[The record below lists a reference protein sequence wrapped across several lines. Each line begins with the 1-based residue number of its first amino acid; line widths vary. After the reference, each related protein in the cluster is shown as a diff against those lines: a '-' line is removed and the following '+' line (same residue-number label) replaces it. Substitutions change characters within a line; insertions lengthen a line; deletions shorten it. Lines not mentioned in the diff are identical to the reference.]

1 MIRQPF
7 KARTAEE
14 LIALLSAVATAILA
28 VIIIMLL
35 YFGREIIIPIA
46 LAILL
51 SFVLAPL
58 VGALQRVRV
67 PRGLAVVGVVL
78 IAFAFIFAMGSL
90 LATQLAQLAGDLPRY
105 QSTISEKIQSF
116 RETTAGR
123 GTLERASGMLKDL
136 SKELD
141 KPKEAM
147 TALEAGSSPK
157 AVPPKP
163 VPVEVRQPD
172 PGALESLQSLISPL
186 LHPLATTGIIV
197 IFVIFIL
204 IQREDLRNRLI
215 RLAGSH
221 DLQRTTAALDDAAIR
236 LSRLFL
242 IQLLLNGSFGIII
255 GTGLWLIGV
264 PSAILWGI
272 LAAVLRFVPY
282 IGAVI
287 AAAFPL
293 ALAVAVDPTWTML
306 LWTVALFLVVEPIV
320 GHVIEPLV
328 YGQSTGLS
336 PVAVVASAT
345 FWTALWGPIGLV
357 LATPL
362 TVCLVVLGRHVER
375 LEFLDVMFGD
385 RPALSPPEIFYQRM
399 LAGDP
404 TEASEKA
411 EEFLKERSLSSYYDE
426 VALKGLRLAQA
437 DVERG
442 ALDPERLIKIR
453 DAVREFAGNISEHDD
468 RLPPKINPTTD
479 VEATSAVETVAE
491 DAPYENLP
499 VLRKE
504 DLPPEW
510 QGEHPVLCVAGR
522 SLVDEAAAI
531 MLGQLSTAHG
541 LSARVEGAEALSTAN
556 IFRLETRGVAIVC
569 LVYMD
574 ATSPAHMRYSVRR
587 LRRKLPKATIILGCW
602 MKDMEPAALESLR
615 EGAKADLAAS
625 SLGGAIKLC
634 IRVDRFRRYFDNT
647 FRDRSL
653 GTNAK
658 TAALSEPAALRR
670 GRFVLA
676 TRKSRQ
682 GFPRRPA
689 VALRLPGGLLRRA
702 VLERNRAYLAMGRTA
717 LRGRPVRCRCV
728 GPTIPDGVASVTSGD
743 ADQASV
749 AVL

>member
-7 KARTAEE
+7 KARTSEE
-14 LIALLSAVATAILA
+14 LVGLLSAVATAILA
-28 VIIIMLL
+28 FIIITTI
-35 YFGREIIIPIA
+35 YFGREIFVPIA

-58 VGALQRVRV
+58 VGWLQRIRV
-67 PRGLAVVGVVL
+67 PRGLAVVSVVI
-78 IAFAFIFAMGSL
+78 IAFALIFAVGSL
-90 LATQLAQLAGDLPRY
+90 LATQLTQLAGDLPRY

-141 KPKEAM
+141 KPKDA
-147 TALEAGSSPK
+147 APPLGSGSILSPK
-157 AVPPKP
+157 TPAPLTP

-172 PGALESLQSLISPL
+172 PGALESLRSLISPL
-186 LHPLATTGIIV
+186 LHPLATTGIII

-204 IQREDLRNRLI
+204 LQREDLRNRLI

-221 DLQRTTAALDDAAIR
+221 DLQRTTAALDDAAGR

-242 IQLLLNGSFGIII
+242 IQLVVNGAFGVII
-255 GTGLWLIGV
+255 GVGLWLIGI
-264 PSAILWGI
+264 PSAVLWGI

-282 IGAVI
+282 IGAFI

-293 ALAVAVDPTWTML
+293 ALAVAVDPGWSML
-306 LWTVALFLVVEPIV
+306 LWTLALFLFVEPVV
-320 GHVIEPLV
+320 GHVIEPMV
-328 YGQSTGLS
+328 YGHSTGLS

-426 VALKGLRLAQA
+426 VALKGLQLAQA
-437 DVERG
+437 DADRG
-442 ALDPERLIKIR
+442 ALSHERLSKIR
-453 DAVREFAGNISEHDD
+453 DAVGEFASNLSDHED
-468 RLPPKINPTTD
+468 RPAPKINSTTD
-479 VEATSAVETVAE
+479 AEASSAVESVGE
-491 DAPYENLP
+491 DAAYENLP
-499 VLRKE
+499 VLNKDE
-504 DLPPEW
+504 LPPEW

-522 SLVDEAAAI
+522 SLIDEAAAI
-531 MLGQLSTAHG
+531 MLGQLSTEHG
-541 LSARVEGAEALSTAN
+541 LSARVEGAEALSTTN
-556 IFRLETRGVAIVC
+556 VFRLDTTGVAIVC
-569 LVYMD
+569 LVYLD
-574 ATSPAHMRYSVRR
+574 ASGPAHMRYSVRR

-602 MKDMEPAALESLR
+602 MKDVDPAALEQMR
-615 EGAKADLAAS
+615 DAAKADLVAT
-625 SLGGAIKLC
+625 SLGEAVKLC
-634 IRVDRFRRYFDNT
+634 
-647 FRDRSL
+647 L
-653 GTNAK
+653 EAAGAK
-658 TAALSEPAALRR
+658 IHPSMNRNDEFAATSAA
-670 GRFVLA
+670 
-676 TRKSRQ
+676 
-682 GFPRRPA
+682 
-689 VALRLPGGLLRRA
+689 
-702 VLERNRAYLAMGRTA
+702 
-717 LRGRPVRCRCV
+717 
-728 GPTIPDGVASVTSGD
+728 
-743 ADQASV
+743 
-749 AVL
+749 

>member
-1 MIRQPF
+1 MIRPSF
-7 KARTAEE
+7 KARTPEE
-14 LIALLSAVATAILA
+14 LIALLSAVATAVLA
-28 VIIIMLL
+28 SIIIVVL

-58 VGALQRVRV
+58 VGALQRAHI
-67 PRGLAVVGVVL
+67 PRGLAVVSVVI
-78 IAFAFIFAMGSL
+78 IAFALIFAMGSL
-90 LATQLAQLAGDLPRY
+90 LATQLTQLAGDLPKY

-116 RETTAGR
+116 RDTTAGR

-141 KPKEAM
+141 KPKEPASAPAIG
-147 TALEAGSSPK
+147 TSTKG
-157 AVPPKP
+157 VPPKP
-163 VPVEVRQPD
+163 VPVEVLQPD

-204 IQREDLRNRLI
+204 LQREDLRNRLI

-221 DLQRTTAALDDAAIR
+221 DLQRTTAALDDAARR

-242 IQLLLNGSFGIII
+242 IQLLLNGTFGIVI
-255 GTGLWLIGV
+255 GVGLWLIGI

-293 ALAVAVDPTWTML
+293 ALAVAVDPTWSML
-306 LWTVALFLVVEPIV
+306 LWTIALFLVVEPIV
-320 GHVIEPLV
+320 GHVVEPMV
-328 YGQSTGLS
+328 YGHSTGLS

-426 VALKGLRLAQA
+426 VALKGLQLAQA
-437 DVERG
+437 DAERG
-442 ALDPERLIKIR
+442 RA
-453 DAVREFAGNISEHDD
+453 
-468 RLPPKINPTTD
+468 
-479 VEATSAVETVAE
+479 
-491 DAPYENLP
+491 
-499 VLRKE
+499 
-504 DLPPEW
+504 
-510 QGEHPVLCVAGR
+510 R
-522 SLVDEAAAI
+522 S
-531 MLGQLSTAHG
+531 
-541 LSARVEGAEALSTAN
+541 
-556 IFRLETRGVAIVC
+556 
-569 LVYMD
+569 
-574 ATSPAHMRYSVRR
+574 
-587 LRRKLPKATIILGCW
+587 
-602 MKDMEPAALESLR
+602 
-615 EGAKADLAAS
+615 
-625 SLGGAIKLC
+625 
-634 IRVDRFRRYFDNT
+634 
-647 FRDRSL
+647 
-653 GTNAK
+653 
-658 TAALSEPAALRR
+658 
-670 GRFVLA
+670 
-676 TRKSRQ
+676 
-682 GFPRRPA
+682 
-689 VALRLPGGLLRRA
+689 
-702 VLERNRAYLAMGRTA
+702 
-717 LRGRPVRCRCV
+717 
-728 GPTIPDGVASVTSGD
+728 
-743 ADQASV
+743 
-749 AVL
+749 

>member
-7 KARTAEE
+7 KARTPEE
-14 LIALLSAVATAILA
+14 LVALLSAVATAILA

-58 VGALQRVRV
+58 VGLLQRVRV
-67 PRGLAVVGVVL
+67 PRGLAVVSVVI
-78 IAFAFIFAMGSL
+78 IAFALIFAMGSL

-141 KPKEAM
+141 KPKDAAS
-147 TALEAGSSPK
+147 ALGSGTSPK
-157 AVPPKP
+157 ASAPPRP
-163 VPVEVRQPD
+163 VPVEVLQPD

-204 IQREDLRNRLI
+204 LQREDLRNRLI

-221 DLQRTTAALDDAAIR
+221 DLQRTTAALDDAANR

-242 IQLLLNGSFGIII
+242 IQFLLNGSFGIII
-255 GTGLWLIGV
+255 GSGLWLIGV

-282 IGAVI
+282 IGAAI

-293 ALAVAVDPTWTML
+293 ALAVAVDPTWSML
-306 LWTVALFLVVEPIV
+306 LWTLALFVVVEPIV
-320 GHVIEPLV
+320 GHVIEPMV
-328 YGQSTGLS
+328 YGHSTGLS

-362 TVCLVVLGRHVER
+362 TVCLVVLGRHVES

-426 VALKGLRLAQA
+426 VALKGLQLAQA
-437 DVERG
+437 DAERG

-453 DAVREFAGNISEHDD
+453 DAVSEFASNISEQDD
-468 RLPPKINPTTD
+468 RSRAEVSATTD

-499 VLRKE
+499 ILSKT

-522 SLVDEAAAI
+522 SLIDEAAAI

-556 IFRLETRGVAIVC
+556 IFRLETAGVAIVC

-574 ATSPAHMRYSVRR
+574 ASGPAHMRYSVRR
-587 LRRKLPKATIILGCW
+587 LRRKLPQATIILGCW
-602 MKDMEPAALESLR
+602 MKDMDPAALESLR
-615 EGAKADLAAS
+615 EGAKADLAAT
-625 SLGGAIKLC
+625 SLGDALKHC
-634 IRVDRFRRYFDNT
+634 IEATGVVDIST
-647 FRDRSL
+647 IAGVQLS
-653 GTNAK
+653 K
-658 TAALSEPAALRR
+658 TAAA
-670 GRFVLA
+670 
-676 TRKSRQ
+676 
-682 GFPRRPA
+682 
-689 VALRLPGGLLRRA
+689 
-702 VLERNRAYLAMGRTA
+702 
-717 LRGRPVRCRCV
+717 
-728 GPTIPDGVASVTSGD
+728 
-743 ADQASV
+743 
-749 AVL
+749 